1 MPNAV
6 VKPKGGSKLYIG
18 HEIENCRDFFGLY
31 YLRPFEKVCSR
42 TGLPVRAENYRITL
56 LSLSGNFDRLGYGEG
71 YMG

>member
-6 VKPKGGSKLYIG
+6 VKPKGGSKLFIG

-31 YLRPFEKVCSR
+31 YLRPFEKVCYR
-42 TGLPVRAENYRITL
+42 TGLPVRAENYTL